1 MDEPTS
7 ALDPISTSKI
17 EDLAVELKRIT
28 PLSWSH
34 ITCSRQPVS
43 PTRQRFSFLVRLW
56 NLRIQTSC
64 SPCRRIS
71 VQRIILQEGLVDIM
85 SERFVRQ
92 LEELHVELITMGSLC
107 EKAISL
113 SAKAIQGEGGMTLI
127 GKIFETEKE
136 IDAQEREIENLCM
149 KLLLHEHPVA
159 GDLRSI
165 SVALKMISDMERI
178 GDQAADIADLSKH
191 IEDKA
196 VTGNSINIR
205 KMAEDTV
212 RMVTESID
220 AFVKGDLELCR
231 QVINDDDKVD
241 NAFNEIKEK
250 LVEILSSGSPDARL
264 GLDILMAAKYF
275 ERIGDHAVNI
285 AEWVEYSITGVHRSS
300 ASHTDNYLTGE

>member
-34 ITCSRQPVS
+34 ITCSRRPVS
-43 PTRQRFSFLVRLW
+43 PTRQHFSFLVRLW

-136 IDAQEREIENLCM
+136 IDAQEKRL
-149 KLLLHEHPVA
+149 K
-159 GDLRSI
+159 I
-165 SVALKMISDMERI
+165 SA
-178 GDQAADIADLSKH
+178 
-191 IEDKA
+191 
-196 VTGNSINIR
+196 
-205 KMAEDTV
+205 
-212 RMVTESID
+212 
-220 AFVKGDLELCR
+220 
-231 QVINDDDKVD
+231 
-241 NAFNEIKEK
+241 
-250 LVEILSSGSPDARL
+250 
-264 GLDILMAAKYF
+264 
-275 ERIGDHAVNI
+275 
-285 AEWVEYSITGVHRSS
+285 
-300 ASHTDNYLTGE
+300 